1 MVVSELISACRRLI
15 GNSSDSAALDAKV
28 IVKSVLDADDVQLLI
43 KRDEAVPDSLCRK
56 AEEMAKKRG
65 EHIPLAYIIK
75 QKEFMSL
82 PFTVDFGVLVPRPDT
97 ECIVEEIINDVSEG
111 AVLDIGCGSGAIAV
125 SVAKFIPNAK
135 VYAIDISD
143 KAIGLA
149 RENAENNNVSVEF
162 IKADIFSYKTDMMF
176 DCIVSNPPYIET
188 AELDSLMP
196 DVKDYEPIEALDGG
210 EDGLKF
216 YRRIIDFAKSNLKSG
231 GRLYFEL
238 GWKQFESVNDL
249 LINNGFKNIN
259 IIYDLAGIKRGC
271 KAELEDFTNEKV
283 FE

>member
-1 MVVSELISACRRLI
+1 MVVSELISVCRRII
-15 GNSSDSAALDAKV
+15 GDSSDSAALDAKV
-28 IVKSVLDADDVQLLI
+28 IVKSVLGADDVQLLI
-43 KRDEAVPDSLCRK
+43 KRDETVPESLCRK
-56 AEEMAKKRG
+56 AEEMAEKRG

-82 PFTVDFGVLVPRPDT
+82 PFTVDFGVLIPRTDT
-97 ECIVEEIINDVSEG
+97 ECIVEEIIKDVSEG
-111 AVLDIGCGSGAIAV
+111 YVLDIGCGSGAISV
-125 SVAKFIPNAK
+125 CVAKYIPNAK
-135 VYAIDISD
+135 VYAVDISD
-143 KAIGLA
+143 KAISIA
-149 RENAENNNVSVEF
+149 RQNAENNGVSVEF
-162 IKADIFSYKTDMMF
+162 TKADIFSYKTDMMF

-196 DVKDYEPIEALDGG
+196 DVKDYEPTVALDGG

-216 YRRIIDFAKSNLKSG
+216 YRRIIDFAKSNLKPR

-238 GWKQFESVNDL
+238 GWKQFEAVRDL
-249 LINNGFKNIN
+249 LINNGFTDIKE
-259 IIYDLAGIKRGC
+259 IYDLAGIKRGC